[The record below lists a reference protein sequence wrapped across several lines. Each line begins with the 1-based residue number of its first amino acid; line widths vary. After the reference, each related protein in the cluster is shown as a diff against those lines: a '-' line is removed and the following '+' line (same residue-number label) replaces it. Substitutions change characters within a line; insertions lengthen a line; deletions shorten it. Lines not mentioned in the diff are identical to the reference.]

1 MLIDMLISYHTAESS
16 QARIKGGIEATPA
29 AGESGRTRLED
40 VRPED
45 RLLQL
50 LRRWFPRCSEPDSTI
65 NPWTTHD
72 KNHMDQSQIA
82 PPDSRPEDQSRPPEE
97 VIQELVEELECLLQS
112 GQRPEALERFGGL
125 HPVDQGEVLDGLP
138 RELRRSFLDDLEA
151 SAVADILEY
160 LEPEESAELI
170 GDREPAE
177 LAEVLDLTDADVAV
191 DLLQQIPEEKQQ
203 ETLEAMTDPAEVTEL
218 LQYQDDTAG
227 GLMTSDYPVVTE
239 TTNTPNALDQL
250 RLLGPDAENIN
261 SVLVVDDQRRLVGSL
276 SVTRLALA
284 RPSALVGDIMDRD
297 INSVSSETDQE
308 ECARVLQRYNLNLL
322 PVLDSEGRLT
332 GVILSEDLVDVVAE
346 EATEDMFRIA
356 SVGGERIS
364 GPLTNSLRSRLPWLY
379 INLATAFLAAAMV
392 SVFEETITRV
402 IALAVFLPVVASQ
415 GGIGGTQ
422 TVTLVVRSMA
432 LGEVPRRLGLRLL
445 ARELALGLIHGVA
458 LGIVVGFVAYLWKGN
473 FTLGVVLGLAMLGN
487 MLVAGMFGAGVPLL
501 LRHFRMDPAVSS
513 AVFVTTFT
521 DVIGFVLF
529 LGLAA
534 IFVDHLV

>member
-1 MLIDMLISYHTAESS
+1 
-16 QARIKGGIEATPA
+16 
-29 AGESGRTRLED
+29 
-40 VRPED
+40 
-45 RLLQL
+45 
-50 LRRWFPRCSEPDSTI
+50 
-65 NPWTTHD
+65 
-72 KNHMDQSQIA
+72 MDQSQIT

-97 VIQELVEELECLLQS
+97 VIQELVEELERLLES
-112 GQRPEALERFGGL
+112 SQRPEALERFGGL

-160 LEPEESAELI
+160 LEPKESAELI

-177 LAEVLDLTDADVAV
+177 LAQVLDLTDADVAV

-250 RLLGPDAENIN
+250 RLLGPDAEDIN

-322 PVLDSEGRLT
+322 PVLDGEGRLT
-332 GVILSEDLVDVVAE
+332 GVILAEDLVDVVAE

-364 GPLTNSLRSRLPWLY
+364 GPLSNSLRSRLPWLY
-379 INLATAFLAAAMV
+379 INLATAFLAAVMV
-392 SVFEETITRV
+392 SLFEDTITRV

-534 IFVDHLV
+534 IFVDRLV